1 MARRVS
7 LCCVGRGE
15 MRWIKCLLGALLL
28 SGCGKQDISV
38 THCPSLVQGC
48 AVELGAEKV
57 IVKTN
62 TIPVPL
68 KPFTLS
74 ISASSARQ
82 VNVVLQMQG
91 MDMGLNRYRLL
102 REPNGEWR
110 ATITL
115 PVCVSGRRDWL
126 MIVELDGERRAFA
139 FQTPGN

>member
-1 MARRVS
+1 MRRVS
-7 LCCVGRGE
+7 QCCVGRGE
-15 MRWIKCLLGALLL
+15 MWWVKYLLAALLL
-28 SGCGKQDISV
+28 SGCGKPNIPV
-38 THCPSLVQGC
+38 TPCPSLVQGC
-48 AVELGAEKV
+48 TIELGAEKV
-57 IVKTN
+57 SVKTN
-62 TIPVPL
+62 TTPVPL

-74 ISASSARQ
+74 ISASSART

-102 REPNGEWR
+102 RAPNGEWL

-126 MIVELDGERRAFA
+126 MMVEVDGKRQALA

>member
-7 LCCVGRGE
+7 QCCVGRGE
-15 MRWIKCLLGALLL
+15 MRWVKYLLAALLL
-28 SGCGKQDISV
+28 SGCGKQAISV
-38 THCPSLVQGC
+38 TPCSSLVQGC

-57 IVKTN
+57 SVKTN

-74 ISASSARQ
+74 ISASSARA

-91 MDMGLNRYRLL
+91 MDMGVNRYRLL

-115 PVCVSGRRDWL
+115 PVCISGRRDWL